1 MKDLG
6 FGLVEQRTVIVVLMT
21 ATLGSLFGLNFPLN
35 TDNILRAFIDL
46 VYLTGYL
53 YLARSIIRFPIAF
66 GIGIRNAIRRQRQV
80 LSRYENID
88 TDVKIRG
95 KWVSL
100 ERPLIFLVSLTDQNI
115 WKGWLGF
122 VDRLALIGITVIVTL
137 PTIGQLLMATGG
149 TIGIALMLLIYL
161 IVGSFSFVVE
171 DALKRSADQH
181 AEEQKDF
188 VRAASTKPDFPRSIE
203 TYTVDH
209 RYDNIG
215 G

>member
-149 TIGIALMLLIYL
+149 TIGIALML
-161 IVGSFSFVVE
+161 
-171 DALKRSADQH
+171 
-181 AEEQKDF
+181 
-188 VRAASTKPDFPRSIE
+188 
-203 TYTVDH
+203 
-209 RYDNIG
+209 
-215 G
+215 